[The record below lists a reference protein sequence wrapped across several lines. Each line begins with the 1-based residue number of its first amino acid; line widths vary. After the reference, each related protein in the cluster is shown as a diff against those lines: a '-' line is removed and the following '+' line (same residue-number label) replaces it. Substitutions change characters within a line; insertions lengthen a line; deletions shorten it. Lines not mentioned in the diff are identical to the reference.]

1 MFIRPYSKRRYLCV
15 NIILFFN
22 THPKLYN
29 FFVKLGILRKV
40 FPLRSLHMRVKK
52 KPFLITITGILI
64 FVMLVIGGYTVIR
77 AIGKSRLQSKTELPS
92 APVRYQGALYEYN
105 ENIITFLVMGIDK
118 GKETFEPW
126 EAELDNSGNGQADA
140 LFLAVLDTENH
151 TIKVIGINR
160 NTMTD
165 IYLCDDTNAPI
176 PTSFSQIALQH
187 AYGAD
192 GTVGCEYQ
200 VKVVQDLFYHLP
212 IHGYVAINVDAVPVI
227 NDTVGGVTVDV
238 LEDIT
243 LHDANLVAGNRV
255 HLMGESAYWYIKYRD
270 IEQFASVDMRTK
282 RQAQYLN
289 GFIDAAKQSVKED
302 PFLAVQLYREL
313 KPHMDT
319 NISAVEAV
327 YLASDLPK
335 YQFDENSF
343 YKLSGETVMGERY
356 EEFYP
361 DDDALLTL
369 ILDIFYQ
376 KVGEP

>member
-1 MFIRPYSKRRYLCV
+1 
-15 NIILFFN
+15 
-22 THPKLYN
+22 
-29 FFVKLGILRKV
+29 
-40 FPLRSLHMRVKK
+40 MRVKK

-282 RQAQYLN
+282 RQAQYLD

-361 DDDALLTL
+361 DDDVLLTL

>member
-1 MFIRPYSKRRYLCV
+1 
-15 NIILFFN
+15 
-22 THPKLYN
+22 
-29 FFVKLGILRKV
+29 
-40 FPLRSLHMRVKK
+40 MRIKK
-52 KPFLITITGILI
+52 KAFLTTIIVILI
-64 FVMLVIGGYTVIR
+64 FAILFIGSFSIIR
-77 AIGKSRLQSKTELPS
+77 AIGKNRLQNKTELPS
-92 APVRYQGALYEYN
+92 APVRYQGTLYNYN
-105 ENIITFLVMGIDK
+105 ENILTFLIMGIDK

-126 EAELDNSGNGQADA
+126 EAELDHSGNGQADA
-140 LFLAVLDTENH
+140 LFLAVLDTENY

-165 IYLCDDTNAPI
+165 IYLCDDTDSPI

-212 IHGYVAINVDAVPVI
+212 IHGYAAINVDAVPVI
-227 NDTVGGVTVDV
+227 NDMVGGVDVDV
-238 LEDIT
+238 LEDIS
-243 LHDANLVAGNRV
+243 LHDADLVEGAHV

-289 GFIDAAKQSVKED
+289 GFLDAAKQAVKKD
-302 PFLAVQLYREL
+302 PFLARQLYRQL
-313 KPHMDT
+313 KPYMDT
-319 NISAVEAV
+319 NISTPEVV
-327 YLASDLPK
+327 YLASVLP
-335 YQFDENSF
+335 QCRFDENSF
-343 YKLSGETVMGERY
+343 YKIQGETVMGEKY

-369 ILDIFYQ
+369 ILDIFY
-376 KVGEP
+376 KEASEP

>member
-92 APVRYQGALYEYN
+92 APVRYQGTLYEYN

>member
-1 MFIRPYSKRRYLCV
+1 
-15 NIILFFN
+15 
-22 THPKLYN
+22 
-29 FFVKLGILRKV
+29 
-40 FPLRSLHMRVKK
+40 MRIKK
-52 KPFLITITGILI
+52 KPFRIAITGILI
-64 FVMLVIGGYTVIR
+64 FAILFIGIFFVIR
-77 AIGKSRLQSKTELPS
+77 TTGKNRLHNKTELPS
-92 APVRYQGALYEYN
+92 APVRYQNALYKYN
-105 ENIITFLVMGIDK
+105 ENILTFLVMGIDK

-165 IYLCDDTNAPI
+165 IYLCDDTDAPI

-192 GTVGCEYQ
+192 ETVGCEYQ

-212 IHGYVAINVDAVPVI
+212 IHGYVAINVDAVPAI
-227 NDTVGGVTVDV
+227 NDMVGGVDVDV

-243 LHDANLVAGNRV
+243 LHDANLMNGARV

-282 RQAQYLN
+282 RQIQYLN
-289 GFIDAAKQSVKED
+289 GFIGAAKRSVKKN
-302 PFLAVQLYREL
+302 PFLALQLYQKL
-313 KPHMDT
+313 KPHMNT
-319 NISAVEAV
+319 NISAVETV
-327 YLASDLPK
+327 YLASVFPQ
-335 YQFDENSF
+335 YHFDESSF
-343 YKLSGETVMGERY
+343 YKIQGETVMGEKY

-369 ILDIFYQ
+369 ILDTFYQ